1 MLKPRKAKQKW
12 QVVKR
17 CFPNSSRAREAVIYL
32 PKGEGRAIIPHESMR
47 NICKQ
52 IEGSLMNPS
61 GRNDFFMHSGVVRTV
76 FRMHRA
82 EWMLSWV
89 PGRDHLYHLRKF
101 PLPRLPT
108 YNHDEMLSLLTGWHA
123 TPTAETERL
132 SGRREVTHN
141 FDHIGINASRDRG
154 VSSTMEREIREKH
167 PEWFDRSGV
176 EIYTT
181 STTPPG
187 ELTVDSLFYTM
198 RSHAIMMALR
208 ALDVNNVRVILTC
221 KNAHAL
227 VEPINCLPISAH
239 HVSLIVEKARQT
251 GFGEPTPENLV
262 EWLAEY
268 GKTVEGPKVVD
279 YLGIL
284 GGGNVGHIPPETI
297 TRMRQLALYV
307 DFEPIFTQKIVDA
320 LRVDP
325 SLIREGDID
334 VDATVRYLKA
344 RQADPN
350 AQTFIFDSLSELD
363 KKEDDNA

>member
-76 FRMHRA
+76 FRMHRT

-108 YNHDEMLSLLTGWHA
+108 YNHDEMLSLL
-123 TPTAETERL
+123 

-154 VSSTMEREIREKH
+154 VSSTMEREMREKH

-181 STTPPG
+181 PTTPSC
-187 ELTVDSLFYTM
+187 ELTVDSLVYTM

-221 KNAHAL
+221 KNVHAL
-227 VEPINCLPISAH
+227 VEPTNCLPISAH

-284 GGGNVGHIPPETI
+284 GTRNTGHVPPETFHRI
-297 TRMRQLALYV
+297 RQLAASL
-307 DFEPIFTQKIVDA
+307 DFEPIFTQKMVDA

-363 KKEDDNA
+363 KKEDGNA